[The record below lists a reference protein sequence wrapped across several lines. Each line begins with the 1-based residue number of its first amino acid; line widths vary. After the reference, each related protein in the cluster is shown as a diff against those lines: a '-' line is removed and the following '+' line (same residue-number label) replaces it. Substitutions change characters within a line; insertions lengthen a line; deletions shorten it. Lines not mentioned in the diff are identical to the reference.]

1 LRNTTPI
8 HPRTVLLV
16 EDEKELA
23 NEIKTELDRL
33 GHHVQMVS
41 IAEAADAARVGDAA
55 ILVMD
60 RMVFGEDSLNM
71 LEILRKEGVKVPV
84 LMISALSS
92 IDERVRGL
100 KAGGDDYLTKPFA
113 MIELTARVEALL
125 RRLDDVRTTKLR
137 VGDLEMDLIEHTV
150 YRGDDKIDLLPR
162 EFRLLE
168 YFLRHPGQVITRA
181 MLLRDVWQYHF
192 SLETNVVDVHIS
204 NLRKKIDGRGVPSLI
219 VNIRGAGFMLSAD
232 A

>member
-1 LRNTTPI
+1 MTKATPA
-8 HPRTVLLV
+8 HPQTILLV

-23 NEIKTELDRL
+23 DEIKTELERL
-33 GHHVQMVS
+33 GHHVQMAS
-41 IAEAADAARVGDAA
+41 IAEAADAARVGGAA

-84 LMISALSS
+84 LVISALSS

-125 RRLDDVRTTKLR
+125 RRLDDVRTTKLH

-150 YRGDDKIDLLPR
+150 YRGDGKIDLLPR
-162 EFRLLE
+162 EFKLLE

-192 SLETNVVDVHIS
+192 SLEANVVDVHIG
-204 NLRKKIDGRGVPSLI
+204 NLRKKIDARGAPSLI